1 MSLNYGANIEEL
13 ESEEGNKKSLK
24 IEA

>member
-13 ESEEGNKKSLK
+13 ESEEGNKKSLN